1 MKLHYRIIGRLSVAL
16 IVILTV
22 WAGLFYFALMDEVN
36 DEVDDSLE
44 DYSEVIITRKL
55 AGERLPSHNNGS
67 NNQYYLQEV
76 SEVYAD
82 AHPHIVYT
90 DSMVFIK
97 EKNETE
103 PARILSTIFE
113 DDDDRYFLL
122 TVSTPSIE
130 KHDLILAIWYW
141 IMFLYGA
148 LLLTILGINVWIYR
162 QSMKPLYILL
172 HWLDGYVLGKENRPL
187 TNPTNI
193 TEFQK
198 LNSALRRSTEA
209 NERIYEQQKQF
220 IGNASHEMQT
230 PLAICRGR
238 LEMLMEDESLTE
250 TQLEELAKVYE
261 TLDHITKLNKSLWL
275 ISKIENGQY
284 PESSDIDLTAPFIM
298 SKAVIPGMIKKG
310 HGKIINI
317 CSMMSELGRETVSAY
332 AAAKGGLK
340 MLTRNIASEYG
351 EYNIQCNGIGP
362 GYIATPQTA
371 PLRERQAD
379 GSRHPFDSFIVAKT
393 PAARWGTPEDLMGS
407 VVFLASDA
415 SNFVNGQVLYVDG
428 GILAYIGK
436 QPK

>member
-76 SEVYAD
+76 SEAYAD

-187 TNPTNI
+187 ANPTDI

-198 LNSALRRSTEA
+198 LNSGERADLRAAEA
-209 NERIYEQQKQF
+209 I
-220 IGNASHEMQT
+220 H
-230 PLAICRGR
+230 
-238 LEMLMEDESLTE
+238 
-250 TQLEELAKVYE
+250 
-261 TLDHITKLNKSLWL
+261 
-275 ISKIENGQY
+275 
-284 PESSDIDLTAPFIM
+284 
-298 SKAVIPGMIKKG
+298 
-310 HGKIINI
+310 
-317 CSMMSELGRETVSAY
+317 
-332 AAAKGGLK
+332 
-340 MLTRNIASEYG
+340 
-351 EYNIQCNGIGP
+351 
-362 GYIATPQTA
+362 
-371 PLRERQAD
+371 RERFPRDAN
-379 GSRHPFDSFIVAKT
+379 
-393 PAARWGTPEDLMGS
+393 AARHLPRTAG
-407 VVFLASDA
+407 DA
-415 SNFVNGQVLYVDG
+415 YGRRIPHRNATGR
-428 GILAYIGK
+428 IGK
-436 QPK
+436 GVRNARPYHEAE

>member
-1 MKLHYRIIGRLSVAL
+1 MKLHYRIIGRLSIAL
-16 IVILTV
+16 IFVLTV

-55 AGERLPSHNNGS
+55 AGEQLPSHNNGS

-76 SEVYAD
+76 SETYAD
-82 AHPHIVYT
+82 AHPHIAYA

-113 DDDDRYFLL
+113 DENDRYYLL

-130 KHDLILAIWYW
+130 KHDMILAIWYW

-162 QSMKPLYILL
+162 RSMKPLYILL
-172 HWLDGYVLGKENRPL
+172 NWLDSYVLGKENRPL
-187 TNPTNI
+187 ANPTDI

-198 LNSALRRSTEA
+198 LNEALRRSTEA

-230 PLAICRGR
+230 PIAICRGR

-250 TQLEELAKVYE
+250 SQLEELAKIYE
-261 TLDHITKLNKSLWL
+261 TLDHITKLNKSLLL

-284 PESSDIDLTAPFIM
+284 PESSHIQLNALLRKYLPDYQEAYGYKQIQLDWEETGTLQVYMNETLAAILMTNLLKNAFVHTPARGNIRILIDNRQLEISNSAEDGALDREQIFNRFYQG
-298 SKAVIPGMIKKG
+298 SKKEHSTG
-310 HGKIINI
+310 
-317 CSMMSELGRETVSAY
+317 LGLA
-332 AAAKGGLK
+332 
-340 MLTRNIASEYG
+340 
-351 EYNIQCNGIGP
+351 
-362 GYIATPQTA
+362 
-371 PLRERQAD
+371 
-379 GSRHPFDSFIVAKT
+379 IVATICRIYTYQIDYTYKEN
-393 PAARWGTPEDLMGS
+393 RHCFIFS
-407 VVFLASDA
+407 C
-415 SNFVNGQVLYVDG
+415 
-428 GILAYIGK
+428 K
-436 QPK
+436 

>member
-1 MKLHYRIIGRLSVAL
+1 MKLHYRIIGRLSIAL
-16 IVILTV
+16 IFVLTV

-55 AGERLPSHNNGS
+55 AGEQLPSHNNGS

-76 SEVYAD
+76 SETYAD
-82 AHPHIVYT
+82 AHPHIAYA

-113 DDDDRYFLL
+113 DENDRYYLL

-130 KHDLILAIWYW
+130 KHDMILAIWYW

-162 QSMKPLYILL
+162 RSMKPLYILL
-172 HWLDGYVLGKENRPL
+172 NWLDSYVLGKENRPL
-187 TNPTNI
+187 ANPTDI

-198 LNSALRRSTEA
+198 LNEALRRSTEA

-230 PLAICRGR
+230 PIAICRGR

-250 TQLEELAKVYE
+250 SQLEELAKIYE
-261 TLDHITKLNKSLWL
+261 TLDHITKLNKSLLL

-284 PESSDIDLTAPFIM
+284 PESSHIQLNALLRKYLPDYQEAYGYKQIQLDWEEIGTLQVYMNETLAAILMTNLLKNAFVHTPARGNIRILIDNRQLEISNSAEDGALDREQIFNRFYQG
-298 SKAVIPGMIKKG
+298 SKKEHSTG
-310 HGKIINI
+310 
-317 CSMMSELGRETVSAY
+317 LGLA
-332 AAAKGGLK
+332 
-340 MLTRNIASEYG
+340 
-351 EYNIQCNGIGP
+351 
-362 GYIATPQTA
+362 
-371 PLRERQAD
+371 
-379 GSRHPFDSFIVAKT
+379 IVATICRIYTYQIDYTYKEN
-393 PAARWGTPEDLMGS
+393 RHCFIFS
-407 VVFLASDA
+407 C
-415 SNFVNGQVLYVDG
+415 
-428 GILAYIGK
+428 K
-436 QPK
+436 

>member
-1 MKLHYRIIGRLSVAL
+1 MKLHYRIIGRLSIAL
-16 IVILTV
+16 IFVLTV

-55 AGERLPSHNNGS
+55 AGEQLPSHNNGS

-76 SEVYAD
+76 SETYAD
-82 AHPHIVYT
+82 AHPHIAYA

-113 DDDDRYFLL
+113 DENDRYYLL

-130 KHDLILAIWYW
+130 KHDMILAIWYW

-162 QSMKPLYILL
+162 RSMKPLYILL
-172 HWLDGYVLGKENRPL
+172 NWLDSYVLGKENRPL
-187 TNPTNI
+187 ANPTDI

-198 LNSALRRSTEA
+198 LNEALRRSTEA

-230 PLAICRGR
+230 PIAICRGR

-250 TQLEELAKVYE
+250 SQLEELAKIYE
-261 TLDHITKLNKSLWL
+261 TLDHITKLNKSLLL

-284 PESSDIDLTAPFIM
+284 PESSHIQLNALLRKYLPDYQEAYGYKQIQLDWEETGTLQVYMNETLAAILMTNLLKNAFVHTPARGNIRILIDNRQLEISNSAEDGALDREQIFNRFYQG
-298 SKAVIPGMIKKG
+298 SKKEHSTG
-310 HGKIINI
+310 
-317 CSMMSELGRETVSAY
+317 LGLA
-332 AAAKGGLK
+332 
-340 MLTRNIASEYG
+340 
-351 EYNIQCNGIGP
+351 
-362 GYIATPQTA
+362 
-371 PLRERQAD
+371 
-379 GSRHPFDSFIVAKT
+379 IVAT
-393 PAARWGTPEDLMGS
+393 ICRIYTYQID
-407 VVFLASDA
+407 
-415 SNFVNGQVLYVDG
+415 
-428 GILAYIGK
+428 YIYK
-436 QPK
+436 ENRHCFIFSCK

>member
-1 MKLHYRIIGRLSVAL
+1 MKLHYRIIGRLSIAL
-16 IVILTV
+16 IFVLTV

-55 AGERLPSHNNGS
+55 AGEQLPSHNNGS

-76 SEVYAD
+76 SETYAD
-82 AHPHIVYT
+82 AHPHITYA

-113 DDDDRYFLL
+113 DENDRYYLL

-130 KHDLILAIWYW
+130 KHDMILAIWYW

-162 QSMKPLYILL
+162 RSMKPLYILL
-172 HWLDGYVLGKENRPL
+172 NWLDSYVLGKENRPL
-187 TNPTNI
+187 ANPTDI

-198 LNSALRRSTEA
+198 LNEALRRSTEA

-230 PLAICRGR
+230 PIAICRGR

-250 TQLEELAKVYE
+250 SQLEELAKIYE
-261 TLDHITKLNKSLWL
+261 TLDHITKLNKSLLL

-284 PESSDIDLTAPFIM
+284 PESSHIQLNALLRKYLPDYQEAYGYKQIQLDWEETGTLQVYMNETLAAILMTNLLKNAFVHTPARGNIRILIDNRQLEISNSAEDGALDREQIFNRFYQG
-298 SKAVIPGMIKKG
+298 SKKEHSTG
-310 HGKIINI
+310 
-317 CSMMSELGRETVSAY
+317 LGLA
-332 AAAKGGLK
+332 
-340 MLTRNIASEYG
+340 
-351 EYNIQCNGIGP
+351 
-362 GYIATPQTA
+362 
-371 PLRERQAD
+371 
-379 GSRHPFDSFIVAKT
+379 IVATICRIYTYQIDYTYKEN
-393 PAARWGTPEDLMGS
+393 RHCFIFS
-407 VVFLASDA
+407 C
-415 SNFVNGQVLYVDG
+415 
-428 GILAYIGK
+428 K
-436 QPK
+436 